1 MDIDT
6 ATLSSLSNDELFKTM
21 KKCGLNV
28 GPITPSTRS
37 VYEKKLKNYIEG
49 NQTISDTPAPK
60 EKEPV
65 AVLSATI
72 VSDTSSSNKP
82 TSRSETRPERS
93 ETRPERSETKP
104 EPPKPR
110 AETPLIR
117 IEPEPVSRRSEV
129 FTQQTKST
137 ILTGLYDDVSRN
149 SVNRSVEPIA
159 KTLQSETSS
168 YASSSYSTARIQPA
182 ILQTTT
188 SKPTND
194 LEFKLIKPATSS
206 YVVASATT
214 TNFVGRRDTT
224 KDYGLLD
231 DKQSQP
237 VTLSSGYKLP
247 ESYTPNIRNRVSTTP
262 RIESQPMKPM
272 PSTVTPLVPN
282 KTSQVVAD
290 KPQGTS
296 FFKYLA
302 VVVVLFFIVYFLVLH
317 LQSNPENPVE
327 FLN

>member
-72 VSDTSSSNKP
+72 VSDTYSSNKP
-82 TSRSETRPERS
+82 TSRS

-224 KDYGLLD
+224 KDYGLLGNLNLFE
-231 DKQSQP
+231 
-237 VTLSSGYKLP
+237 VKLFK
-247 ESYTPNIRNRVSTTP
+247 VS
-262 RIESQPMKPM
+262 
-272 PSTVTPLVPN
+272 
-282 KTSQVVAD
+282 
-290 KPQGTS
+290 
-296 FFKYLA
+296 FKRHYLN
-302 VVVVLFFIVYFLVLH
+302 
-317 LQSNPENPVE
+317 S
-327 FLN
+327 